1 MSAARPPEG
10 AKAPLGGSEPNAV
23 GERGGEVSAARPP
36 EGAKVGT
43 AAVEPSDGLDMAA
56 VRLLALEQDVVRNI
70 VSLRQSQ
77 DLFDDLSDEPA
88 HWALAQQAEAA
99 AKPPPYRSAQ
109 PVIDR
114 PFEDAAWFNAIQ
126 WPFQHWQ
133 SSRFS
138 DGRFGVWYGSDCART
153 TVFETAYHWVH
164 GLLADAGFDKEPV
177 LAERKLYNVAL
188 NATLWDL
195 RGACTPGQG
204 VLHPRDY
211 ASAQQLGARMH
222 AQGHPGLLVPS
233 VRCPQG
239 HNVAVFN
246 PGVLSR
252 ARLQCQLSYRWQD
265 GTVVVEKTPG
275 RAWLRLGL
283 DALG

>member
-1 MSAARPPEG
+1 MSTGMANPVVA
-10 AKAPLGGSEPNAV
+10 
-23 GERGGEVSAARPP
+23 GEE
-36 EGAKVGT
+36 
-43 AAVEPSDGLDMAA
+43 GLDLAA

-70 VSLRQSQ
+70 VSLRESQ
-77 DLFDDLSDEPA
+77 DLFDDLSSDPA
-88 HWALAQQAEAA
+88 HWALAQQAEAG

-109 PVIDR
+109 PVLHR

-133 SSRFS
+133 RSRFS
-138 DGRFGVWYGSDCART
+138 DGSFGAWYASDCART

-164 GLLADAGFDKEPV
+164 GLLADAGFEKETV
-177 LAERKLYNVAL
+177 VAERKLYNVAL

-195 RGACTPGQG
+195 RSACTAGQG

-211 ASAQQLGARMH
+211 ASAQRLGARMQ

-233 VRCPQG
+233 VRTPQG
-239 HNVAVFN
+239 HNVVVFN
-246 PGVLSR
+246 AAVL
-252 ARLQCQLSYRWQD
+252 ARPRLHCQLSYRWQD
-265 GTVVVEKTPG
+265 GAVVVEKTPG
-275 RAWLRLGL
+275 RTWLRVGL